1 MYNTVS
7 NIIRDNNNDS
17 KDSNDND
24 DDNDNNN
31 GNNRGGDRKSGHEDV
46 VGFDIV
52 LIDKKNQETFIIDVA
67 IPGDFRVREKEAE
80 KKSKYQDLALE
91 ISRM

>member
-1 MYNTVS
+1 MLQ
-7 NIIRDNNNDS
+7 DNNN
-17 KDSNDND
+17 NDN
-24 DDNDNNN
+24 NNN
-31 GNNRGGDRKSGHEDV
+31 GNNRGGDGELGHEDV

-52 LIDKKNQETFIIDVA
+52 LIDKKNQEMFIIDVA